1 MKIGDFLWKG
11 EKVNGND
18 HDFVR
23 IIENDIDF
31 EREN

>member
-23 IIENDIDF
+23 IIENNNDF